1 MSKRIVL
8 ALGGNA
14 ILTDDPTA
22 EAQKSALRQICRFIC
37 KLVQEGNEII
47 ITHGNGP
54 QVGNLYLQ
62 QKAAACE
69 KNPVMP
75 IDTCVAMTQGSIGYW
90 IQNVLTEELSR
101 NQLDSQVVSVIT
113 QVEIDPNDT
122 AFSEPT
128 KPIGPFLTEA
138 EAKAEME
145 AGNGIFREDSDR
157 GWRKVVPSP
166 LPLRILETDSVQ
178 RLIGKE
184 RIVVCGGGGGIP
196 VARTAHGFSGVEA
209 VVDKDLVAEKLAE
222 QLDADI
228 LLILTGVDN
237 VFVDYNKPTQK
248 KLSLVYTDELKEYIA
263 QGQFPAGSMLPKIQ
277 AAVRFAEGKPGRC
290 TIITSIQQM
299 AGISTGS
306 GTQIIAS

>member
-1 MSKRIVL
+1 MNKRIVL

-22 EAQKSALRQICRFIC
+22 DAQKSALREICRFIC
-37 KLVQEGNEII
+37 DLVREENEII

-62 QKAAACE
+62 QKACASK

-90 IQNVLTEELSR
+90 TQNVLQDELAKQKLQR
-101 NQLDSQVVSVIT
+101 QVVSVIT
-113 QVEIDPNDT
+113 QVEVDT
-122 AFSEPT
+122 GDKAFQNPT
-128 KPIGPFLTEA
+128 KPIGPFLTEE
-138 EAKAEME
+138 EAKAEMA
-145 AGNGIFREDSDR
+145 AGNGSFAEDSGR

-166 LPLRILETDSVQ
+166 QPIGILEAESIR
-178 RLIGKE
+178 RLVDTE
-184 RIVVCGGGGGIP
+184 RIVICGGGGGIP
-196 VARTAHGFSGVEA
+196 VAKTAQGYTGVEA

-237 VFVDYNKPTQK
+237 VYIDYNKPTQK
-248 KLSLVYTDELKEYIA
+248 KLSLVTTGEL
-263 QGQFPAGSMLPKIQ
+263 
-277 AAVRFAEGKPGRC
+277 
-290 TIITSIQQM
+290 
-299 AGISTGS
+299 
-306 GTQIIAS
+306 